1 MRASILVAFVALFV
15 LGALAAAP
23 QATAGEE
30 RSTDVVSTTV
40 AFEAGETIP
49 DFDHRFLKIR
59 KLTIEIGE
67 PNEKKLMQKIKI
79 WLRIDNFGEHD
90 HRVIIN
96 AILLDADGKIV
107 ASKVAKNDIDDNDS
121 EDFSIKYK
129 LQDTE
134 VDKIKEVRLDI
145 SHLKD

>member
-1 MRASILVAFVALFV
+1 MRASIYVAVVALFV
-15 LGALAAAP
+15 FGVLAAAP

-30 RSTDVVSTTV
+30 RSTDVVSATV

-59 KLTIEIGE
+59 KLNITIGE
-67 PNEKKLMQKIKI
+67 PTEKKMKQQIK
-79 WLRIDNFGEHD
+79 LKMRIDNFGEHD

-96 AILLDADGKIV
+96 AILLDADGKII

-129 LQDTE
+129 LQDTDVE
-134 VDKIKEVRLDI
+134 KIEEVRLDI